1 MTYNPN
7 YLRASITLPVLFLGL
22 NIYVVILHELIIFLL
37 NGRLNRHRVIFLLS
51 PIAFLA
57 IIIGQLYLDYN
68 GETIFGVL
76 SDSSL
81 RTYDSMGTIELN
93 GNVDFVAI
101 FKMFTYFALVF
112 LFLNNIKCL
121 YDWYDLFKI
130 ILQLNIFVVIV
141 IFFLCYSDLA
151 LSMLKALSL
160 NAPNFLTVDEIG
172 HRVSGFYYEPSQFS
186 LMMSSV
192 LASLYFLSRDKKAKI
207 KIIFLLFL
215 FFSVSRSV
223 TLVTSFSL
231 CIILLYR
238 PRLFIAS
245 IIISLLLMINSN
257 SIIESI
263 YGSSSLFRSLLARTV
278 VTEFSLPFPYNM
290 FGGDFG
296 QVTSFYPFYG
306 IVFQTGFLG
315 LLFVFVIFKF
325 RIPLAML
332 ILLLFSV
339 SPRLWYFDI
348 YLPATF
354 LYIVYC
360 SRVLARGK
368 NNLPLSAV

>member
-1 MTYNPN
+1 MKYNPN
-7 YLRASITLPVLFLGL
+7 YLRATITLPVLFLGL
-22 NIYVVILHELIIFLL
+22 NIYIVILHELIVFFL
-37 NGRLNRHRVIFLLS
+37 NGRLNRHRLILLLS

-57 IIIGQLYLDYN
+57 IIIAQLYLDYN
-68 GETIFGVL
+68 GETLFGVL
-76 SDSSL
+76 SDPSL
-81 RTYDSMGTIELN
+81 RTYDAMGTIELN

-101 FKMFTYFALVF
+101 FKMFTYFSLVF
-112 LFLNNIKCL
+112 LFLSNIKCL
-121 YDWYDLFKI
+121 YDWCDLFI
-130 ILQLNIFVVIV
+130 IIVRLNVILVIV

-151 LSMLKALSL
+151 LAMLKKLALNS
-160 NAPNFLTVDEIG
+160 PNFLTVDDIG
-172 HRVSGFYYEPSQFS
+172 NRVSGFYYEPSQFS
-186 LMMSSV
+186 LMMSTV
-192 LASLYFLSRDKKAKI
+192 LASLYFFSRDKKTKVQI
-207 KIIFLLFL
+207 VFSLLL

-223 TLVTSFSL
+223 TLLASFLL
-231 CIILLYR
+231 CITLLYR
-238 PRLFIAS
+238 PRLFVAFS
-245 IIISLLLMINSN
+245 LVSLLLMFNSD

-278 VTEFSLPFPYNM
+278 VTNFSLSFPYNM

-306 IVFQTGFLG
+306 IIFQTGYLG
-315 LLFVFVIFKF
+315 LFLVFIILKF

-354 LYIVYC
+354 IYIAYY
-360 SRVLARGK
+360 SRELAIVERKVLS
-368 NNLPLSAV
+368 LT